1 MDRDRRYIKET
12 GLEARIATI
21 AAPVAESLGYRLVRV
36 RVSSLNGMT
45 VQVMAE
51 DSDGQFSISDCERL
65 SHDLSPVLDAD
76 DPVDRA
82 YHLEV
87 SSPGIDRP
95 LVRLEDFSRW
105 VGHEAKIETHEL
117 INHRRRYRGDIVGV
131 EDADILIRLPDAPA
145 GTDPVARVPA
155 AEIAEAKLLL
165 TDKLIADSKSRMKH
179 DPLSDP
185 SVEREEELGV

>member
-1 MDRDRRYIKET
+1 
-12 GLEARIATI
+12 
-21 AAPVAESLGYRLVRV
+21 
-36 RVSSLNGMT
+36 MT

-51 DSDGQFSISDCERL
+51 DADGQFSITDCERV

-95 LVRLEDFSRW
+95 LVRLEDFARW
-105 VGHEAKIETHEL
+105 TGHEAKIETHQRV
-117 INHRRRYRGDIVGV
+117 NNRRRYRGEIVGV
-131 EDADILIRLPDAPA
+131 EEDDILIRLPDAPA

-155 AEIAEAKLLL
+155 ADIDEAKLVL
-165 TDKLIADSKSRMKH
+165 TEKLIADSKSRMKH

-185 SVEREEELGV
+185 EVEREEELGA